1 MREPATMRTKLTKRS
16 AHRRPAAAALILA
29 SALLCLV
36 IWPPPRALGQDRAAA
51 ATSFGQASEQP
62 RRAPARIVVR
72 PLARTHPGPNS
83 VRQCVSWLEPEYR
96 PSGTV
101 IVPRM
106 HCWWEG

>member
-1 MREPATMRTKLTKRS
+1 M
-16 AHRRPAAAALILA
+16 HRRSAAAALILA
-29 SALLCLV
+29 PVFLCLV
-36 IWPPPRALGQDRAAA
+36 ILPQPRALAQDRAPA
-51 ATSFGQASEQP
+51 ATAFAQASEPP

-72 PLARTHPGPNS
+72 PLARSHPGPNS

>member
-1 MREPATMRTKLTKRS
+1 MQTRLTKRLMRGRS
-16 AHRRPAAAALILA
+16 AVAALILA
-29 SALLCLV
+29 LTFLCL
-36 IWPPPRALGQDRAAA
+36 IFPQPRVSAQDRIAAA
-51 ATSFGQASEQP
+51 ARFAQASEPP

-96 PSGTV
+96 PSGTI